1 MASAS
6 SVQVV
11 MVIEPLIQYSKSL
24 FPEGMRDFCLLT
36 YFQIEENVHFPWVCL
51 YKAIFHAWLCPWL
64 FPCFKFTNVFMQK
77 YNVLKKHPSLTCFL
91 DPEFEMP
98 APPPSPVAT
107 ASEGLVSEEA
117 LSSPAPSSPNPA
129 IPRTD
134 RYTTKSGNGRLKT

>member
-1 MASAS
+1 MFIFLEF
-6 SVQVV
+6 VCIKPFFMLDYVHGC
-11 MVIEPLIQYSKSL
+11 
-24 FPEGMRDFCLLT
+24 FPVSNL
-36 YFQIEENVHFPWVCL
+36 Q
-51 YKAIFHAWLCPWL
+51 
-64 FPCFKFTNVFMQK
+64 NVFMQK

-91 DPEFEMP
+91 APEFEMP

-107 ASEGLVSEEA
+107 ASEGSVSEEA